1 MSSRYVLIRN
11 INNVICFFSV
21 STFFSRRSRSP
32 PSRSGSSR
40 EGANLH
46 EKCRGVIF
54 IYRYATLLLE
64 SASQII
70 FGSLILGLSLAHRV
84 RIGIAVKRSRSH
96 LAYSCARYTVEKS
109 YCVYDTRKLRIHAFG
124 VGTTFFKIEN
134 QCDER
139 AKMISLPP
147 RGCAE

>member
-46 EKCRGVIF
+46 GKCRGVIF

-70 FGSLILGLSLAHRV
+70 FGSWILGLSLAHRV
-84 RIGIAVKRSRSH
+84 RCIGIAVKRSRSH

-109 YCVYDTRKLRIHAFG
+109 QCVYDTRKLRIHAFG
-124 VGTTFFKIEN
+124 VGTTFV
-134 QCDER
+134 
-139 AKMISLPP
+139 
-147 RGCAE
+147 

>member
-1 MSSRYVLIRN
+1 MPNIHTDRYR
-11 INNVICFFSV
+11 NVITFFSV
-21 STFFSRRSRSP
+21 LTFFSRRSHSP

-46 EKCRGVIF
+46 GKCRGIIF
-54 IYRYATLLLE
+54 IYRYVTLLLE

-70 FGSLILGLSLAHRV
+70 FGFWILGLSLAHRV

-124 VGTTFFKIEN
+124 VGTTFFLIEN